1 MRDRI
6 LSFEAWGARLL
17 RFGARA
23 TLGGLL
29 AFQPIV
35 ASAQQGGLGSGLPAS
50 LTGDQIQQLLQGG
63 GGQQLLQ
70 QVQQNQGNQGG
81 NFGEGGTSPTLQVPN
96 TPVQLPQSDLERSFS
111 ARAGT
116 QLRQFGYDV
125 FGAARPV
132 TVNRAGAIAD
142 SYVLGA
148 NDEIVATFRG
158 QQQGTY
164 RVRVDRDGRVVLPGL
179 PPVAATG
186 RTFGDFRHDLNAVVA
201 NTFVGTD
208 VFISLGEVRQLSVMV
223 VGEVNNPG
231 MVQISA
237 LSTVVDALLLA
248 GGVKQTG
255 SLRDIRL
262 YRGDQELPVD
272 LYTLLT
278 TQGTK
283 ITLSIQDGDRILVPP
298 IRDVI
303 AAAGDVRRPGI
314 FELAPGQ
321 TRIGAESLLQLAG
334 GLPRNAYR
342 YAVQR
347 IEKDGTEKLT
357 PLRSLSGNVV
367 RGGEIL
373 FAQPLR
379 NVVSG
384 KVQLLGDVRLP
395 GNYPLSHYG
404 DLRSLVGR
412 SEILGPS
419 PYLPYVVLETTDPHT
434 LARSFQSFDLA
445 RVMTGRDNA
454 RLKDNDR
461 VFVFGTDDIAF
472 LTSDSVLD
480 ALRGVAPGGAGG
492 AVFGQPTLPSAGTV
506 VGVPTGG
513 APSVAGGP
521 LGNVGTPAVPASPP
535 IPGTGGV
542 ASAAGMAPGCA
553 GAALL
558 ALRVHNNPTG
568 ELATGQLAQVVR
580 NMAGL
585 QVPCPQV
592 FDQVPELLTF
602 MITQSV
608 FVAGDARRP
617 GIYPVADPAHARDV
631 LAIAGVSSGAS
642 ASIPGWS
649 AQAGARISGSR
660 AIIEA
665 RQARVTA
672 VGAFKFPGSHNL
684 ASAPTLKSLLGD
696 RSVYAERPYLL
707 FGVIVRRNADTL
719 ARQIV
724 PFSPIRVIQGQEDM
738 ALQDRDLVVVF
749 SEDAM
754 RSLVYRINTDQ
765 DERLRAGPLQP
776 ALGADTEA
784 ATTQQT
790 AQMLQPTANG
800 MPGAEAPTL
809 DDEQAQAQQVAATN
823 QPQPTGASQ
832 QSGSAAR
839 EVANLSP
846 TVSPWIDMTSG
857 RPAGGQANPELAQL
871 RYEDLAPIV
880 VDHLATISGAVSQS
894 GDYPLMPQTPLG
906 EMIAAAGGL
915 RTDADLSTVEVA
927 TTLLLPTEARAL
939 TERNNFDLRDG
950 NYDRVLIGPRNVV
963 MIRQLVGNQEQGA
976 VAVLGQVRHPGHYD
990 LLRNETLT
998 SVLNRAGGLTDV
1010 AYPYGAIFTR
1020 VTAARAER
1028 EALRRMADQI
1038 QQGLSTVTLTGSLE
1052 TKTTQQIPPASFEF
1066 LRQTLQQL
1074 RNAPVLGRISV
1085 EANPAV
1091 LAVHPELDTLMQAG
1105 DAIYYPKRPSTVLV
1119 SGEVLVPGSQQFVSG
1134 QEAIRYL
1141 KAAGGTTQDA
1151 DKGRA
1156 FLLLPNGT
1164 AEPLHLSAWDFRSNK
1179 VPPGSAIIVP
1189 RDLRPYSG
1197 WAFAT
1202 NLTQILSQ
1210 VAISA
1215 ASLAVVSSRR

>member
-1 MRDRI
+1 MRDRV
-6 LSFEAWGARLL
+6 LSFEAWVIRLL
-17 RFGARA
+17 RLGVRA
-23 TLGGLL
+23 ALGGLL
-29 AFQPIV
+29 ALQPIV

-50 LTGDQIQQLLQGG
+50 LTSDQVQQLLQGG

-70 QVQQNQGNQGG
+70 QMQQNPGSQGG
-81 NFGEGGTSPTLQVPN
+81 NFGESGTSPTWQAPN
-96 TPVQLPQSDLERSFS
+96 APVELPQSKLEQSFS

-125 FGAARPV
+125 FGVARPV

-142 SYVLGA
+142 SYVLGP
-148 NDEIVATFRG
+148 NDEIVVTFRG

-186 RTFGDFRHDLNAVVA
+186 RTFGDFRHDLDAVVR

-208 VFISLGEVRQLSVMV
+208 VFISLGEVREVSAMV

-248 GGVKQTG
+248 GGVKQSG

-262 YRGDQELPVD
+262 YRGDKELPVD

-278 TQGTK
+278 TQGTR
-283 ITLSIQDGDRILVPP
+283 ITLSVQNGDRILVPP

-303 AAAGDVRRPGI
+303 AAAGEVRRPGI

-321 TRIGAESLLQLAG
+321 TQIGAETLLQLAG
-334 GLPRNAYR
+334 GVPRNAYR

-347 IEKDGTEKLT
+347 IERNGTENLT
-357 PLRSLSGNVV
+357 PLPSLSSGIV

-373 FAQPLR
+373 FARPLR
-379 NVVSG
+379 NVLSG

-395 GNYPLSHYG
+395 GDYPLSRYR

-412 SEILGPS
+412 SEVLGPS
-419 PYLPYVVLETTDPHT
+419 PYLPYAVLETTDPHT
-434 LARSFQSFDLA
+434 LARSFRSFDLA
-445 RVMTGRDNA
+445 QVMTGRHDV

-461 VFVFGTDDIAF
+461 VFVLGIDDIAF
-472 LTSDSVLD
+472 LTSDAVLS
-480 ALRGVAPGGAGG
+480 ALRGVMPNGTGG
-492 AVFGQPTLPSAGTV
+492 AVFGQPMLPASGVATGVATDGASRNGGNDSRADISNQGAALGYGTV
-506 VGVPTGG
+506 
-513 APSVAGGP
+513 APSVEPSLATPGG
-521 LGNVGTPAVPASPP
+521 AS
-535 IPGTGGV
+535 
-542 ASAAGMAPGCA
+542 SCA

-558 ALRVHNNPTG
+558 ALRVRNNPG
-568 ELATGQLAQVVR
+568 GGLATGQLALAARDMV
-580 NMAGL
+580 GL
-585 QVPCPQV
+585 QVDCPKV

-631 LAIAGVSSGAS
+631 LAVAGVPSGAAASVPGAPAS
-642 ASIPGWS
+642 AAARIG
-649 AQAGARISGSR
+649 GARS
-660 AIIEA
+660 IIEA
-665 RQARVTA
+665 RQARVTT
-672 VGAFKFPGSHNL
+672 VGAFKFPGSHSL

-719 ARQIV
+719 ARQII
-724 PFSPIRVIQGQEDM
+724 PFSPVRVIDGQEDN
-738 ALQDRDLVVVF
+738 ALQDRDLVVIF
-749 SEDAM
+749 SQNAM
-754 RSLVYRINTDQ
+754 QSLIERINTDQ
-765 DERLRAGPLQP
+765 DQRLRAAPLQP
-776 ALGADTEA
+776 ALAADTDLTSQMLQPATNDIPGTEA
-784 ATTQQT
+784 AT
-790 AQMLQPTANG
+790 LGIDP
-800 MPGAEAPTL
+800 
-809 DDEQAQAQQVAATN
+809 AQAQQIAATTE
-823 QPQPTGASQ
+823 QERSGGRQ
-832 QSGSAAR
+832 QSRSTA
-839 EVANLSP
+839 EVAKLSP
-846 TVSPWIDMTSG
+846 AASPWSG
-857 RPAGGQANPELAQL
+857 TTRDQTASDREDDPELMQL

-880 VDHLATISGAVSQS
+880 VDHLATISGAISQP

-915 RTDADLSTVEVA
+915 RTDADLSAVEVS
-927 TTLLLPTEARAL
+927 TTLLLAQEARAL
-939 TERNNFDLRDG
+939 TERNDFDLRDG
-950 NYDRVLIGPRNVV
+950 NYDRILIGPRNVV
-963 MIRQLVGNQEQGA
+963 MIRQLFGNQEPGA
-976 VAVLGQVRHPGHYD
+976 VAVLGAVRHPGHYD

-998 SVLNRAGGLTDV
+998 SVLKRAGGLTDV

-1020 VTAARAER
+1020 VAAARAER
-1028 EALRRMADQI
+1028 DALRRMADQI
-1038 QQGLSTVTLTGSLE
+1038 QDGLSTVALTGSPE
-1052 TKTTQQIPPASFEF
+1052 TKTSQQIPPTSFEF

-1134 QEAIRYL
+1134 QEAIQYL

-1197 WAFAT
+1197 WGFAT

-1215 ASLAVVSSRR
+1215 ASLAVVSRR

>member
-1 MRDRI
+1 VRDRV
-6 LSFEAWGARLL
+6 LSFEAWVIRLL
-17 RFGARA
+17 RLGARA
-23 TLGGLL
+23 ALGGLL
-29 AFQPIV
+29 ALQPIV

-50 LTGDQIQQLLQGG
+50 LTSDQVQQLLQGG

-70 QVQQNQGNQGG
+70 QMQQNPGSQGG
-81 NFGEGGTSPTLQVPN
+81 NFGESGTSPTWQAPN
-96 TPVQLPQSDLERSFS
+96 APVELPQSKLEQSFS

-125 FGAARPV
+125 FGVARPV

-142 SYVLGA
+142 SYVLGP
-148 NDEIVATFRG
+148 NDEIVVTFRG

-186 RTFGDFRHDLNAVVA
+186 RTFGDFRHDLNAVVG

-208 VFISLGEVRQLSVMV
+208 VFISLGEVRQVSAMV

-248 GGVKQTG
+248 GGVKQSG

-262 YRGDQELPVD
+262 YRGDKELPVD

-278 TQGTK
+278 TQGTR
-283 ITLSIQDGDRILVPP
+283 ITLSVQNGDRILVPP

-303 AAAGDVRRPGI
+303 AAAGEVRRPGI

-321 TRIGAESLLQLAG
+321 TQIGAETLLQLAG
-334 GLPRNAYR
+334 GVPRNAYR

-347 IEKDGTEKLT
+347 IERNGTENLT
-357 PLRSLSGNVV
+357 PLPSLSSGIL

-373 FAQPLR
+373 FARPLR
-379 NVVSG
+379 NVLSG

-395 GNYPLSHYG
+395 GDYPLSRYR

-412 SEILGPS
+412 SEVLGPS
-419 PYLPYVVLETTDPHT
+419 PYLPYAVLETTDPHT
-434 LARSFQSFDLA
+434 LARSFRSFDLA
-445 RVMTGRDNA
+445 QVMTGRDDV
-454 RLKDNDR
+454 RLKDSDR
-461 VFVFGTDDIAF
+461 VFVFSTDDISF
-472 LTSDSVLD
+472 LTSDTVLS
-480 ALRGVAPGGAGG
+480 ALRGVMPNDAGG
-492 AVFGQPTLPSAGTV
+492 AVFGQPVLPGSGVAAGFAT
-506 VGVPTGG
+506 GDASRNAGSDLRPDIGNQGAAAPATPLGG
-513 APSVAGGP
+513 ATS
-521 LGNVGTPAVPASPP
+521 S
-535 IPGTGGV
+535 
-542 ASAAGMAPGCA
+542 CA

-558 ALRVHNNPTG
+558 ALRVRNNPSG
-568 ELATGQLAQVVR
+568 ELATGQLAQAAR
-580 NMAGL
+580 DMAGL
-585 QVPCPQV
+585 QVDCPET
-592 FDQVPELLTF
+592 FDRIPELLTF

-631 LAIAGVSSGAS
+631 LAVAGVPSGAA
-642 ASIPGWS
+642 ASIPGVPAS
-649 AQAGARISGSR
+649 AGARISGGRS
-660 AIIEA
+660 IIEA
-665 RQARVTA
+665 REARVTA
-672 VGAFKFPGSHNL
+672 AGAFKFPGSHSL

-719 ARQIV
+719 ARQII
-724 PFSPIRVIQGQEDM
+724 PFSPIRVIDGQEDK

-754 RSLVYRINTDQ
+754 RNLVSRINTDQ
-765 DERLRAGPLQP
+765 DERLREAPLQP
-776 ALGADTEA
+776 ALGADTQA
-784 ATTQQT
+784 LSAQQA
-790 AQMLQPTANG
+790 AQMMQPTANG
-800 MPGAEAPTL
+800 MPGTAAEASSMGA
-809 DDEQAQAQQVAATN
+809 EQTQPQLAGATN
-823 QPQPTGASQ
+823 QMQSASASRQAGSAPQDIAKLSPSATPWSNANSAPAT
-832 QSGSAAR
+832 SGS
-839 EVANLSP
+839 S
-846 TVSPWIDMTSG
+846 I
-857 RPAGGQANPELAQL
+857 NPELTQL
-871 RYEDLAPIV
+871 RYQDLAPLV
-880 VDHLATISGAVSQS
+880 VDHMATITGAVSQP

-915 RTDADLSTVEVA
+915 RTEADLSAVEVS
-927 TTLLLPTEARAL
+927 TTMLLANEARAL
-939 TERNNFDLRDG
+939 TERNDFDLRDG
-950 NYDRVLIGPRNVV
+950 NYNRILVGPRNVV
-963 MIRQLVGNQEQGA
+963 MVRQLVGNQEQGA
-976 VAVLGQVRHPGHYD
+976 VALLGEVRHPGHYG

-998 SVLNRAGGLTDV
+998 SVLRRAGGLTDV

-1020 VTAARAER
+1020 VSAARAER
-1028 EALRRMADQI
+1028 DALRRMADQI
-1038 QQGLSTVTLTGSLE
+1038 QEGLSTIALTGSPE
-1052 TKTTQQIPPASFEF
+1052 TKTTQQIPPASYEF
-1066 LRQTLQQL
+1066 LHQTLEQL

-1134 QEAIRYL
+1134 QEAIQYL
-1141 KAAGGTTQDA
+1141 KAAGGTSQDA
-1151 DKGRA
+1151 DEGRA
-1156 FLLLPNGT
+1156 FLLLPNGS

-1179 VPPGSAIIVP
+1179 VPPGSSIIVP

-1202 NLTQILSQ
+1202 NLTQVLSQ

-1215 ASLAVVSSRR
+1215 ASLAVVSRR